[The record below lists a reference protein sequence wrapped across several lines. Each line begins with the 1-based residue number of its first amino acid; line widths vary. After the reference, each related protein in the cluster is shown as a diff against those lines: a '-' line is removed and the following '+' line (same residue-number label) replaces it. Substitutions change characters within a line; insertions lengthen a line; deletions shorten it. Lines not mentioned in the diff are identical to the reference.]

1 MAARGPG
8 PPGRYPAGVDFEI
21 AHEFDAS
28 AEEVADALLDE
39 GFQDG
44 LCDLGSLE
52 VREVLDQQERSDG
65 TVLRRTRCV
74 LDVQITGTAE
84 KFLGNQRPAWIEE
97 AVWHPDRMEWTWKIH
112 PEVAGELLDAKGTIS
127 IQDDGE
133 AAVRTVA
140 GTVKVKVPLYGSK
153 VEGWIVNGIEAAYE
167 EEADRL
173 ADWLER

>member
-1 MAARGPG
+1 
-8 PPGRYPAGVDFEI
+8 VDFEI

-39 GFQDG
+39 GFQDS
-44 LCDLGSLE
+44 LHDLASLE
-52 VREVLDQQERSDG
+52 VREVLSQQEGKDG

-74 LDVQITGTAE
+74 LDVQVTGAAQ
-84 KFLGNQRPAWIEE
+84 KFLGDQRPAWIEE
-97 AVWHPDRMEWTWKIH
+97 AVWEPDAMRWSWTIL
-112 PEVAGELLDAKGTIS
+112 PEVAKDLLDAKGTIS
-127 IQDDGE
+127 IEDDGE
-133 AAVRTVA
+133 AAIRTVT

-173 ADWLER
+173 TEWLEQ